1 MNREPEWQPSI
12 PDPFTGQCTEMSG
25 IPSLPQMHEQVDN
38 RLVQRIEQ
46 CLEKWNQGRPQYPT
60 DPAEEERRF
69 NLLRADPVYNT
80 LRVRYQN
87 VPTDEGYREMV
98 LRRRVIMT
106 SPDPEALIPNPED
119 NS

>member
-12 PDPFTGQCTEMSG
+12 PDPFTGQGTEMSG

-38 RLVQRIEQ
+38 LLVQHIEQ
-46 CLEKWNQGRPQYPT
+46 RLEKWNQGRPQYPT

-69 NLLRADPVYNT
+69 NLLRVDPVYNA
-80 LRVRYQN
+80 LRVNYQKAA
-87 VPTDEGYREMV
+87 TDEGYREMV
-98 LRRRVIMT
+98 LRRRAIMT
-106 SPDPEALIPNPED
+106 SLHPEVLIPKPED